1 MKSIKTKIVLLT
13 TLSIIITTFVIG
25 GFSAYQLFASN
36 QSQLSVLKTEMLK
49 GYDNAIKYATESIT
63 TQIQGVKNQVAA
75 GILTPEEGK
84 LVAAEIVRNAKY
96 TNGGYFF
103 VYGLD
108 GMTIVLNGDKAI
120 EGTNRFD
127 LKDANGK
134 LIVQEF
140 IDIVQKDGS
149 GFSEYYYPKKGETTP
164 LPKRAYVQLDKDY
177 GWIIGTGNYIDDID
191 VAVAAQ
197 ADLAAKEA
205 RGKILLTLGISLVI
219 AVLGSLVA
227 YMTSASITKPI
238 QRITKLIDQTAA
250 LNIAYDESFTDVLK
264 YKDETGQIANSVAQL
279 RKILRELIIMLHS
292 DASSLKEASVHLS
305 EISSSVSDSIN
316 AVAAAVQ
323 ETALGAQN
331 QAEDA
336 QVSTMKLSHL
346 SDEIEKTV
354 SSSAALKEMTKLA
367 NEKSKLGSHQV
378 KSLNTEFDRVEEVT
392 KSLEANVGRLS
403 EKSAMIGSI
412 VNTIQSIAEQTN
424 LLALNASIEAA
435 RAGEH
440 GRGFAV
446 VADEIR
452 KLAEQTS
459 SSTHQIEQII
469 GEIVSEITSTKG
481 NMTSSIQSVSSA
493 AGNVHLAREAFETI
507 DAVLTDTFTSLD
519 DIMAQVSTINHS
531 KDEVLSAVQNISAV
545 TEESAASSEEV
556 SATMDDQKL
565 MVRDLQS
572 RTVSLKQMAEKLE
585 KSIAKFDY

>member
-1 MKSIKTKIVLLT
+1 M
-13 TLSIIITTFVIG
+13 
-25 GFSAYQLFASN
+25 
-36 QSQLSVLKTEMLK
+36 
-49 GYDNAIKYATESIT
+49 
-63 TQIQGVKNQVAA
+63 
-75 GILTPEEGK
+75 
-84 LVAAEIVRNAKY
+84 
-96 TNGGYFF
+96 
-103 VYGLD
+103 
-108 GMTIVLNGDKAI
+108 
-120 EGTNRFD
+120 
-127 LKDANGK
+127 
-134 LIVQEF
+134 
-140 IDIVQKDGS
+140 
-149 GFSEYYYPKKGETTP
+149 
-164 LPKRAYVQLDKDY
+164 QLDKDY

-205 RGKILLTLGISLVI
+205 RGKILLTLVISLVI

-531 KDEVLSAVQNISAV
+531 KDEVLSAVQNIFAV

>member
-1 MKSIKTKIVLLT
+1 M
-13 TLSIIITTFVIG
+13 
-25 GFSAYQLFASN
+25 
-36 QSQLSVLKTEMLK
+36 
-49 GYDNAIKYATESIT
+49 
-63 TQIQGVKNQVAA
+63 AA

>member
-13 TLSIIITTFVIG
+13 TLSIILTTLVIG
-25 GFSAYQLFASN
+25 GFSAYQLFVSN
-36 QSQLSVLKTEMLK
+36 QSQLTVLKAEMLK
-49 GYDNAIKYATESIT
+49 GYDNTIKSATESIAT
-63 TQIQGVKNQVAA
+63 EIQGVKNQVAS

-84 LVAAEIVRNAKY
+84 IVAADVIRNAKY
-96 TNGGYFF
+96 GTGGYFF

-120 EGTNRFD
+120 EGTNRFE

-134 LIVQEF
+134 MIVQDF
-140 IDIVQKDGS
+140 ISLVNKDGA

-164 LPKRAYVQLDKDY
+164 LPKRAYVQIDKDY

-205 RGKILLTLGISLVI
+205 RQEILLTLGISLVI
-219 AVLGSLVA
+219 AILGSIVA
-227 YMTSASITKPI
+227 YFTSSSITNPI
-238 QRITKLIDQTAA
+238 KRITKLIDQTAA

-264 YKDETGQIANSVAQL
+264 YKDETGQIAHSVAQL
-279 RKILRELIIMLHS
+279 RKILRELIAMLHT
-292 DASSLKEASVHLS
+292 DASSLKEASIHLS
-305 EISSSVSDSIN
+305 DISSSVSDSIN

-367 NEKSKLGSHQV
+367 NEKSKHGSLQV
-378 KSLNTEFDRVEEVT
+378 KSLNNEFDKVEDVT
-392 KSLEANVGRLS
+392 RSLEANVGRLS

-412 VNTIQSIAEQTN
+412 VSTIQSIAEQTN

-440 GRGFAV
+440 GRGFSV

-469 GEIVSEITSTKG
+469 GEIISEITSTKS
-481 NMTSSIQSVSSA
+481 NMSSSIQSVSSA

-519 DIMAQVSTINHS
+519 DIMAQVSAINHS

-565 MVRDLQS
+565 MVKDLQS
-572 RTVSLKQMAEKLE
+572 RTVSLKHMAEKLE